1 VLKHEPRPREE
12 LAQGDAIQR
21 YNAADAS
28 LDAETVA
35 ATLVWL
41 AARA

>member
-12 LAQGDAIQR
+12 LVQGEVMQR
-21 YNAADAS
+21 YNADDAS

-35 ATLVWL
+35 AIVAWL
-41 AARA
+41 TARV